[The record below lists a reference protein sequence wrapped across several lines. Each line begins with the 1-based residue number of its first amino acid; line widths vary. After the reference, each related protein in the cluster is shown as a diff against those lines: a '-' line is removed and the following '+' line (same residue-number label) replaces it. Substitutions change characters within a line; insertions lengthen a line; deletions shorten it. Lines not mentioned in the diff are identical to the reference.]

1 MKTIFIVSVHGDE
14 QAPLKVIKEHFK
26 DRLKYLV
33 AHPEAFKKNVRYL
46 TTDLNRSF
54 PGRVDGS
61 KEERIVVKL
70 MKKLNN
76 YERVIDLHTATC
88 DTLPFAIL
96 TKVTKDHLKLVSL
109 LGLRRVVCMEKNIAS
124 GKALID
130 HIPIA
135 ISVECGNERSPATPS
150 NIKKMIDDYLN
161 NKSISLKRIEYY
173 TVFEF
178 LTKKTEK
185 ERLVKKIQPFKLVKK
200 GEIVSRNNNEL
211 HTAKFNFYPILPRE
225 KNYKDILC
233 LMAKKVCLKEFK
245 EISSSRETLL

>member
-1 MKTIFIVSVHGDE
+1 MKTIFIVLVHGDE

-26 DRLKYLV
+26 GRLKYLV

-54 PGRVDGS
+54 PGRVDGF

-70 MKKLNN
+70 MKKLNY

-96 TKVTKDHLKLVSL
+96 TKVTEDRLELVSL
-109 LGLRRVVCMEKNIAS
+109 LGLRRVVCMEKNIS
-124 GKALID
+124 LGRALID

-135 ISVECGNERSPATPS
+135 ISVECGNERSPATFN
-150 NIKKMIDDYLN
+150 NIKKMLDDYLN
-161 NKSISLKRIEYY
+161 NKSIPLKKIEYY

-178 LTKKTEK
+178 LTKKTEE
-185 ERLVKKIQPFKLVKK
+185 ERLVKTIQSFKLVKK
-200 GEIVSRNNNEL
+200 GEIVSRNNNGL

-225 KNYKDILC
+225 KYYKNILC
-233 LMAKKVCLKEFK
+233 LMAKKICLKEF
-245 EISSSRETLL
+245 ITIRSSLRI